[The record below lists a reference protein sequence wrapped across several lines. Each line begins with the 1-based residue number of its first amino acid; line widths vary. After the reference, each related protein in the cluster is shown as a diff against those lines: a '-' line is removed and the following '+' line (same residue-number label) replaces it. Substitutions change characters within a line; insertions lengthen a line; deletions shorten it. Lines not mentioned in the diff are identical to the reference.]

1 MIQFENIL
9 HLSILSDSPKR
20 EYDIYTEEFSLSPKS
35 EQSKN
40 GIIYSL
46 EENIIIEKIDP
57 ELRRRLSANRRA
69 SIRFIDTS
77 GASLVIGDRH
87 YPCIVH
93 IEANM
98 NRDILNIKLKSA
110 NQIMK

>member
-1 MIQFENIL
+1 MQFENIL
-9 HLSILSDSPKR
+9 HLSLLGDYPKL
-20 EYDIYTEEFSLSPKS
+20 EYAVYTDEFSLSPKS

-40 GIIYSL
+40 GIIYSI

-57 ELRRRLSANRRA
+57 ELRRRLSVNRRA

-77 GASLVIGDRH
+77 GSSLVLGDRH
-87 YPCIVH
+87 YPCIIH

-98 NRDILNIKLKSA
+98 NRDILYIKLKSP